1 MKPVLIVD
9 DESIVRESLRD
20 WLTDAGYETETA
32 EEGEE
37 ALRKIGELE
46 FGAMVLDLK
55 LPRKD
60 GLQVLEE
67 ARAKSPQLKGI
78 IITAYPSVDTA
89 VRAMKL
95 GAVDYLVKPFAPDT
109 LERMLQEILGPVQVE
124 IKPRVAERYRSEAF
138 TLAHPNCRQCHY
150 AGFSDICAFLETGKC
165 VYLEGLKDARIRL

>member
-1 MKPVLIVD
+1 MKPVLTVD

-109 LERMLQEILGPVQVE
+109 LEKMLQEILGPVQVE

-138 TLAHPNCRQCHY
+138 TLA
-150 AGFSDICAFLETGKC
+150 
-165 VYLEGLKDARIRL
+165 RLS